1 LINLNSKIKEHTRKA
16 STHVLNHTT
25 ARLSHTLALERK
37 QQKQIVSNCI
47 KTQEQSLQNG
57 LSTPFPR
64 LKFLHLAK
72 SKLNVS

>member
-1 LINLNSKIKEHTRKA
+1 MQGI
-16 STHVLNHTT
+16 
-25 ARLSHTLALERK
+25 HTLAQPHNSKAITHLLRTKK
-37 QQKQIVSNCI
+37 QKHIVSNCI